1 MVNERKYPGSLHN
14 HTQYSNARL
23 RDCIIKEDD
32 LLKYAVELG
41 HEVVAIT
48 DHESVMNAVKVEKA
62 YKKIKEKNPD
72 FKVIFGNEIYLCRN
86 GLNNENFVT
95 GQDKYYHFILLA
107 KDAIGH
113 QQIREISTRAW
124 LRSYM
129 ARGMRR
135 VPTYYQDL
143 IDVIGADRGHVVG
156 CTACLG
162 GALGTQLLKYKETK
176 DEALYGK
183 IQQWCDQ
190 MEWIFGADNF
200 FLELQPSES
209 HEQTYVNR
217 MLIDLA
223 NNFHYRFIISTD
235 SHYLKKED
243 ASIHSAYLNAQDG
256 DREVASFYA
265 TTYMMDTEELE
276 SHMDLTPEELEEA
289 YSNIRRIAAMCEDY
303 SLLKPLK
310 IPELKWKECRTEY
323 PINWGEAIPMLDT
336 FINSPHEADRRLVF
350 AIIDGVEKH
359 PDLQNQRAYD
369 EINMNLEMTWQSS
382 NVNNARWS
390 AYLLNLQ
397 KIIDVCWDAG
407 TLVAPGRGSGVGF
420 ILLYVLGITQ
430 INPLAE
436 KTKTFAWR
444 FLNPE
449 RASVLDVDFDIEGG
463 RRADVLNAFRREYG
477 SDRVANVATFRTEKS
492 KSAILTAA
500 RGLGIDVDI
509 AQYIA
514 SLIPADRG
522 QLRTLD
528 QCMYG
533 DEQND
538 WQPIKQ
544 FVFEMTENYPELW
557 EVARKVEGLVCGTG
571 IHAGG
576 VIFVDT
582 PFTDS
587 TALMRAPDGTIC
599 TQFDLHDCEDCSLI
613 KYDALSVEAMDKIHN
628 CLDLLCDYGYVERK
642 ETLKETYESVLGVYN
657 LEREAPEMWEMVWNH
672 EIQALF
678 QMEKQSG
685 IQGIATLKPT
695 SVDDLAILNSTI
707 RLMAQEK
714 GGEMPTDKLARFK
727 NDPREWDRELEMW
740 GLGASEKA
748 ILEPVLGM
756 SYGLCIAQEQFM
768 ELVQLPELGGFTLT
782 WADKLRKSIAKKNPA
797 DYDKLT
803 KEFYEET
810 MKKGINQ
817 KFAHYVWDVL
827 IAMSKGYGFN
837 QSHTLAYSL
846 IGLQEMNLAYR
857 FPIMFWNCACLISDA
872 GGNEENE
879 SDADGIEDVGMGGT
893 DSGSA
898 YEMAE
903 DFVDF
908 GDEGPDDDDD
918 AGEDDE
924 EDADSKSAGSS
935 GKTKKKVKTTNYGK
949 IATAI
954 GKIKQSGVD
963 VAPPDIN
970 RSTYTFSPDVDN
982 NTIRYGL
989 SGITKVGEELV
1000 RTIMEGRPYKSLRD
1014 FLDRVRI
1021 NKPQMVNLIKS
1032 GAFDCFGDRVQ
1043 VMREYIDSVSDTKK
1057 RITLQNMKML
1067 IDFGLIPD
1075 DYDME
1080 RRVYNFNK
1088 YLKKMK
1094 LDSEFYGLDNIAFEF
1109 YSKHFDIDKLLPSDV
1124 TESGFKIRQTAWDT
1138 YYQRHMDII
1147 RPFVQ
1152 KHAAE
1157 LLVEVNN
1164 RLTEDTW
1171 NKYCLGSLSKWE
1183 MDSVSFYSHE
1193 HELVNVDAELYELS
1207 DFFDLPEEPEIER
1220 MIPIKGKYVPILRL
1234 HRIYGTVL
1242 DRDKAKKTV
1251 TLLTPN
1257 GVVTVKI
1264 FGGVFSNYDKQ
1275 ISERGPDGK
1284 KHVIEKSMFSRGN
1297 KIVVVGVRDGEN
1309 TFRAKKYSKTP
1320 YHLVEQIVQ
1329 VYDNG
1334 LIELKS
1340 RGEQE

>member
-1 MVNERKYPGSLHN
+1 MKRTYPGSLHN

-23 RDCIIKEDD
+23 RDCIIKETD
-32 LLKYAVELG
+32 LLSYAVELG

-48 DHESVMNAVKVEKA
+48 DHESIMNAVKVEKA
-62 YKKIKEKNPD
+62 YKKIKEKNLD

-86 GLNNENFVT
+86 GLNNENFVA
-95 GQDKYYHFILLA
+95 GQDRYYHFILLA
-107 KDAIGH
+107 KDAVGH

-124 LRSYM
+124 MRSYM

-143 IDVIGADRGHVVG
+143 VEIIHSNPGHVIG

-162 GALGTQLLKYKETK
+162 GALATQLLKYKETK
-176 DEALYGK
+176 SEALYGK

-200 FLELQPSES
+200 YLELQPSES

-223 NNFHYRFIISTD
+223 NNFHFRYIITTD

-243 ASIHSAYLNAQDG
+243 KTIHKAYLNAQDG
-256 DREVASFYA
+256 DREVDAFYA

-276 SHMDLTPEELEEA
+276 SHMDLTPDELEEA

-303 SLLKPLK
+303 SLQKPLK
-310 IPELKWKECRTEY
+310 IPELKWKEHKDRELEY
-323 PINWGEAIPMLDT
+323 IYYAEMPMLET
-336 FINSPHEADRRLVF
+336 FAKSEHAADRALVK
-350 AIIDGVEKH
+350 AIIDGIESH

-369 EINMNLEMTWQSS
+369 EINMNLEMTWVSS

-390 AYLLNLQ
+390 AYYLNLQ
-397 KIIDVCWDAG
+397 KIIDTCWEAG
-407 TLVAPGRGSGVGF
+407 SIVGPGRGSGVGF

-430 INPLAE
+430 INPLRE
-436 KTKTFAWR
+436 TTKCFAWR

-449 RASVLDVDFDIEGG
+449 RVSVLDVDFDIEGG

-538 WQPIKQ
+538 WPPIKQ

-557 EVARKVEGLVCGTG
+557 EVAHKVEGLVCGTG

-628 CLDLLCDYGYVERK
+628 CLDLLCDYGYIDRK
-642 ETLKETYESVLGVYN
+642 ETLKETYESVLGVYK
-657 LEREAPEMWEMVWNH
+657 LERDDPKMWEMVWNH

-727 NDPREWDRELEMW
+727 NDPYEWDRELEMW
-740 GLGASEKA
+740 GLGRKEKE

-768 ELVQLPELGGFTLT
+768 ELVQLPELGGFSLT

-810 MKKGINQ
+810 NKKGINQ
-817 KFAHYVWDVL
+817 RFAHYVWDVL

-846 IGLQEMNLAYR
+846 IGLQEMNLAFR

-872 GGNEENE
+872 GGDEGNE
-879 SDADGIEDVGMGGT
+879 SDSDGIDPIELCGSNGGES
-893 DSGSA
+893 SG
-898 YEMAE
+898 MAE

-908 GDEGPDDDDD
+908 SNEESADSDDD

-924 EDADSKSAGSS
+924 EDTDAESTGNS
-935 GKTKKKVKTTNYGK
+935 GKPKKKSRTTNYGK

-970 RSTYTFSPDVDN
+970 RSGYTFTPDVDA

-989 SGITKVGEELV
+989 SGITKVGEDLV
-1000 RTIMEGRPYKSLRD
+1000 RAIIDGRPYKGLGD
-1014 FLDRVRI
+1014 FLGRVKI

-1032 GAFDCFGDRVQ
+1032 GAFDGFGQREEI
-1043 VMREYIDSVSDTKK
+1043 MREYINGVSDTKK

-1075 DYDME
+1075 EYDLQ

-1088 YLKKMK
+1088 YVKKMK
-1094 LDSEFYGLDNIAFEF
+1094 NGNFYEFDNIAFEF
-1109 YSKHFDIDKLLPSDV
+1109 FSNHFHVDDLVPSAES
-1124 TESGFKIRQTAWDT
+1124 ESGLKILQTRWDEIYQKQMDKIRPW
-1138 YYQRHMDII
+1138 
-1147 RPFVQ
+1147 V
-1152 KHAAE
+1152 KSHADE
-1157 LLVEVNN
+1157 LLVAVND
-1164 RLTEDTW
+1164 RLTSDIW
-1171 NKYCLGSLSKWE
+1171 GKYCTGTMSKWE

-1193 HELVNVDAELYELS
+1193 HELENVNVDDYGFS
-1207 DFFDLPEEPEIER
+1207 DFFDLPEEPEIDR
-1220 MIPIKGKYVPILRL
+1220 VIPIKGKMVPILRL
-1234 HRIYGTVL
+1234 HRIIGTVL

-1251 TLLTPN
+1251 TLLTTR

-1264 FGGVFSNYDKQ
+1264 FGAVFSNYDKQ
-1275 ISERGPDGK
+1275 ISERRADGK
-1284 KHVIEKSMFSRGN
+1284 KHVIRKSEFARGN
-1297 KIVVVGVRDGEN
+1297 KIIVSGVRDGDS
-1309 TFRAKKYSKTP
+1309 FRAKKYSRTTW
-1320 YHLVEQIVQ
+1320 HLVET
-1329 VYDNG
+1329 
-1334 LIELKS
+1334 IETINDDGTLEIFS
-1340 RGEQE
+1340 RSDME

>member
-1 MVNERKYPGSLHN
+1 MANVRTYPGSLHN

-23 RDCIIKEDD
+23 RDCIIKETD
-32 LLKYAVELG
+32 LLNYAVELG

-86 GLNNENFVT
+86 GLNNENFVA

-107 KDAIGH
+107 RDAEGAK
-113 QQIREISTRAW
+113 QIREISTRAW
-124 LRSYM
+124 MRSYM

-143 IDVIGADRGHVVG
+143 IDVIGADRGHVIG

-162 GALGTQLLKYKETK
+162 GALATQLLKYKETK
-176 DEALYGK
+176 SEALYGK

-190 MEWIFGADNF
+190 MEWIFGVDNF

-223 NNFHYRFIISTD
+223 NNFHFRYIITTD
-235 SHYLKKED
+235 SHYLRKED
-243 ASIHSAYLNAQDG
+243 KTIHKAYLNAQDG
-256 DREVASFYA
+256 DREVDAFYA
-265 TTYMMDTEELE
+265 TTYMMNTEELE
-276 SHMDLTPEELEEA
+276 SHMDLTPDELEEA

-303 SLLKPLK
+303 SLLKPLR
-310 IPELKWKECRTEY
+310 IPELKWKQYEY
-323 PINWGEAIPMLDT
+323 RLNHVLFKEIPMLHT
-336 FINSPHEADRRLVF
+336 FALSEHKADNALVD
-350 AIIDGVEKH
+350 AIIQGVLDH
-359 PDLQNQRAYD
+359 PDLQNERAYK
-369 EINMNLEMTWQSS
+369 EINMNLEMTWVSS

-390 AYLLNLQ
+390 AYYLNLQ
-397 KIIDVCWDAG
+397 KIIDTCWEAG
-407 TLVAPGRGSGVGF
+407 SIVGPGRGSGVGF

-430 INPLAE
+430 INPLRE
-436 KTKTFAWR
+436 TTKCFAWR

-449 RASVLDVDFDIEGG
+449 RVSVLDVDFDIEGG
-463 RRADVLNAFRREYG
+463 RRADVLNAFRKEYG

-538 WQPIKQ
+538 WPPIKQ
-544 FVFEMTENYPELW
+544 FVFEMTENHPELW
-557 EVARKVEGLVCGTG
+557 EVAHKVEGLVCGTG

-576 VIFVDT
+576 VIFVDA
-582 PFTDS
+582 PFTES

-628 CLDLLCDYGYVERK
+628 CLDLLCDYGYIDRK
-642 ETLKETYESVLGVYN
+642 DTLKETYESVLGVYN
-657 LEREAPEMWEMVWNH
+657 LERTDPKMWEMVWNH

-740 GLGASEKA
+740 GLGRKEKE

-768 ELVQLPELGGFTLT
+768 ELVQLPELGGFSLT

-810 MKKGINQ
+810 QKKGINQ
-817 KFAHYVWDVL
+817 RFAHYVWDVL

-846 IGLQEMNLAYR
+846 IGLQEMNLAFR

-872 GGNEENE
+872 GGDEESE
-879 SDADGIEDVGMGGT
+879 ADAGGSEEVEVGGT
-893 DSGSA
+893 DSRST

-903 DFVDF
+903 SFVDF
-908 GDEGPDDDDD
+908 GNEGSDDDDD

-924 EDADSKSAGSS
+924 EDADTTSTAGTA
-935 GKTKKKVKTTNYGK
+935 KPKKRTRTTNYGK

-970 RSTYTFSPDVDN
+970 RSGYTFTPDVDA

-1000 RTIMEGRPYKSLRD
+1000 HEIIGGRPYKGLLD
-1014 FLDRVRI
+1014 FLGRIKI

-1032 GAFDCFGDRVQ
+1032 GAFDGFGQREEI
-1043 VMREYIDSVSDTKK
+1043 MREYVNSVSDTKQ

-1075 DYDME
+1075 DYDLE

-1094 LDSEFYGLDNIAFEF
+1094 LDATWYGLDGIAFNF
-1109 YSKHFDIDKLLPSDV
+1109 YSTYFNIDNLIPAE
-1124 TESGFKIRQTAWDT
+1124 TESGFKIKQTVWDGI
-1138 YYQRHMDII
+1138 YQRHMDKI
-1147 RPFVQ
+1147 RPWV
-1152 KHAAE
+1152 KSHAPE
-1157 LLVEVNN
+1157 LLIQVND
-1164 RLTEDTW
+1164 RLTKDTW
-1171 NKYCLGSLSKWE
+1171 DKYCLGTMSKWE

-1193 HELVNVDAELYELS
+1193 HELENVDLDCYGFS
-1207 DFFDLPEEPEIER
+1207 DFFDLPEEPEIDR
-1220 MIPIKGKYVPILRL
+1220 VIPIKGKMVPILRL
-1234 HRIYGTVL
+1234 HRIIGTVL

-1251 TLLTPN
+1251 TLLTTR

-1264 FGGVFSNYDKQ
+1264 FGGVFAQYDKQ
-1275 ISERGPDGK
+1275 ISERGADDK

-1297 KIVVVGVRDGEN
+1297 KIIVSGVRDGDS
-1309 TFRAKKYSKTP
+1309 FRAKKYSKTSW
-1320 YHLVEQIVQ
+1320 HLVEQITDVDEWGQ
-1329 VYDNG
+1329 
-1334 LIELKS
+1334 ITIHA
-1340 RGEQE
+1340 RGEE

>member
-1 MVNERKYPGSLHN
+1 MANVRTYPGSLHN

-23 RDCIIKEDD
+23 RDCIIKETD
-32 LLKYAVELG
+32 LLNYALELG

-86 GLNNENFVT
+86 GLNSENFVA

-113 QQIREISTRAW
+113 QQIREISTRAGM
-124 LRSYM
+124 RSYM

-143 IDVIGADRGHVVG
+143 IDVVGADRGHVIG

-162 GALGTQLLKYKETK
+162 GALATQLLKYKETK
-176 DEALYGK
+176 SEALYGK

-223 NNFHYRFIISTD
+223 NNFHFRYIITTD
-235 SHYLKKED
+235 SHYLRKED
-243 ASIHSAYLNAQDG
+243 KTIHKAYLNAQDG
-256 DREVASFYA
+256 DREVDAFYA

-276 SHMDLTPEELEEA
+276 SHMDLTPDELEEA
-289 YSNIRRIAAMCEDY
+289 YNNIRRIAAMCEDY

-310 IPELKWKECRTEY
+310 IPELKWKEHKVRELEYIYYTE
-323 PINWGEAIPMLDT
+323 IPMLET
-336 FINSPHEADRRLVF
+336 FANSEYEADRTLVR
-350 AIIDGVEKH
+350 AIIDGIETH
-359 PDLQNQRAYD
+359 PDLQNDRAYQ
-369 EINMNLEMTWQSS
+369 EINMNLEMTWISS

-390 AYLLNLQ
+390 AYYLNLQ
-397 KIIDVCWDAG
+397 KIIDTCWDAG
-407 TLVAPGRGSGVGF
+407 SIVGPGRGSGVGF

-430 INPLAE
+430 INPLRE
-436 KTKTFAWR
+436 TTKCFAWR

-449 RASVLDVDFDIEGG
+449 RVSVLDVDFDIEGG

-538 WQPIKQ
+538 WPPIKQ

-557 EVARKVEGLVCGTG
+557 EVAHKVEGLVCGTG

-576 VIFVDT
+576 VIFVDA
-582 PFTDS
+582 PFTES

-628 CLDLLCDYGYVERK
+628 CLDLLCDYGYIDRK

-657 LEREAPEMWEMVWNH
+657 LERTDHKMWEMVWNH

-727 NDPREWDRELEMW
+727 NDPHEWDRELEMW
-740 GLGASEKA
+740 GLGRKEKE

-768 ELVQLPELGGFTLT
+768 ELVQLPELGGFSLT

-803 KEFYEET
+803 KEFYSET
-810 MKKGINQ
+810 EKKGINQ
-817 KFAHYVWDVL
+817 RFAHYVWDVL

-846 IGLQEMNLAYR
+846 IGLQEMNLAFR

-872 GGNEENE
+872 GGDEENE
-879 SDADGIEDVGMGGT
+879 ADLGGSEEVEVDGT
-893 DSGSA
+893 DSGST

-903 DFVDF
+903 GFVDF
-908 GDEGPDDDDD
+908 GNEGSDDDDD

-924 EDADSKSAGSS
+924 EDADTTSTTSP
-935 GKTKKKVKTTNYGK
+935 GKTKKKVKATNYGK

-989 SGITKVGEELV
+989 SGVTKVGEELV

-1014 FLDRVRI
+1014 FLDRIRI
-1021 NKPQMVNLIKS
+1021 SKPQMVNLIKS
-1032 GAFDCFGDRVQ
+1032 GAFDCFGNREQ
-1043 VMREYIDSVSDTKK
+1043 IMREYIDSVSDTKK

-1075 DYDME
+1075 DYDLQ

-1088 YLKKMK
+1088 YVKKFK
-1094 LDSEFYGLDNIAFEF
+1094 NGNFYDFDNIAFEF
-1109 YSKHFDIDKLLPSDV
+1109 FSNHFHVDDLVPSADS
-1124 TESGFKIRQTAWDT
+1124 ESGLKILQTRWDEI
-1138 YYQRHMDII
+1138 YQRQMDKV
-1147 RPFVQ
+1147 RPWV
-1152 KHAAE
+1152 KSHAEE
-1157 LLVEVNN
+1157 LLVQVND
-1164 RLTEDTW
+1164 RLTRDVW
-1171 NKYCLGSLSKWE
+1171 DKYCLGTMSKWE

-1193 HELVNVDAELYELS
+1193 HELKNVDLDYYGFS
-1207 DFFDLPEEPEIER
+1207 DFFDLPEEPEIDR
-1220 MIPIKGKYVPILRL
+1220 VIPIKGKMVPILRL
-1234 HRIYGTVL
+1234 HRIIGTVL

-1251 TLLTPN
+1251 TLLTTR

-1264 FGGVFSNYDKQ
+1264 FGAVFSNYDKQ
-1275 ISERGPDGK
+1275 ISERGADGK
-1284 KHVIEKSMFSRGN
+1284 KHVIRKSEFARGN
-1297 KIVVVGVRDGEN
+1297 KIIVSGVRDGDS
-1309 TFRAKKYSKTP
+1309 FRAKKYSKTSW
-1320 YHLVEQIVQ
+1320 H
-1329 VYDNG
+1329 
-1334 LIELKS
+1334 LIETIEDVDAFGNITTFNRS
-1340 RGEQE
+1340 EI

>member
-1 MVNERKYPGSLHN
+1 MANVRTYPGSLHN

-23 RDCIIKEDD
+23 RDCIIKETD
-32 LLKYAVELG
+32 LLNYALELG

-86 GLNNENFVT
+86 GLNSENFVA

-124 LRSYM
+124 MRSYM

-135 VPTYYQDL
+135 VPTYYQDI
-143 IDVIGADRGHVVG
+143 IDIIGANPGHVVG
-156 CTACLG
+156 ATACLG
-162 GALGTQLLKYKETK
+162 GALATQLMKYKETK
-176 DEALYGK
+176 DENLYSK
-183 IQQWCDQ
+183 ILQWCDQ
-190 MEWIFGADNF
+190 MVSIFGEENF
-200 FLELQPSES
+200 YLELQPSES

-217 MLIDLA
+217 ALIAIGNRL
-223 NNFHYRFIISTD
+223 NIPYIVSTD

-243 ASIHSAYLNAQDG
+243 ATIHAAYLNAQDG

-276 SHMDLTPEELEEA
+276 SHLDLTEVELERA
-289 YSNIRRIAAMCEDY
+289 YNNIRRIAAMCEDY
-303 SLLKPLK
+303 SLQKPLK
-310 IPELKWKECRTEY
+310 IPELKWNEY
-323 PINWGEAIPMLDT
+323 SHIIDMRQWIPRIPMLDT
-336 FINSPHEADRRLVF
+336 FLTSPHRADKALAFAIVDGINS
-350 AIIDGVEKH
+350 H

-369 EINMNLEMTWQSS
+369 EINMNLEMTWVSS

-390 AYLLNLQ
+390 AYYLNLQ
-397 KIIDVCWDAG
+397 KIIDTCWDAG
-407 TLVAPGRGSGVGF
+407 SIVGPGRGSGVGF

-430 INPLAE
+430 INPLLE

-444 FLNPE
+444 FLNPD
-449 RASVLDVDFDIEGG
+449 RVSVLDVDFDIEGG
-463 RRADVLNAFRREYG
+463 RRNDVLTAFRREYG

-538 WQPIKQ
+538 WPPIKQ

-557 EVARKVEGLVCGTG
+557 EVAHKVEGLVCGTG

-576 VIFVDT
+576 VIFVDA
-582 PFTDS
+582 PFTES

-628 CLDLLCDYGYVERK
+628 CLDLLCDYGYIDRK
-642 ETLKETYESVLGVYN
+642 DTLKETYESVLGVYN
-657 LEREAPEMWEMVWNH
+657 LERTDPKMWEMVWNH

-740 GLGASEKA
+740 GLGPKEKA

-810 MKKGINQ
+810 TKKGVNQ
-817 KFAHYVWDVL
+817 RFAHYVWDVL

-846 IGLQEMNLAYR
+846 IGLQEMNLAFR

-872 GGNEENE
+872 GGDEGNEAD
-879 SDADGIEDVGMGGT
+879 SDGIDPIELCGSNGGES
-893 DSGSA
+893 SG
-898 YEMAE
+898 MAE

-908 GDEGPDDDDD
+908 SNEEPEDDGD

-924 EDADSKSAGSS
+924 EDADSESTSSS
-935 GKTKKKVKTTNYGK
+935 GKPKKKSRTTNYGK

-963 VAPPDIN
+963 VAAPDIN
-970 RSTYTFSPDVDN
+970 KSGYTFTPDVDA
-982 NTIRYGL
+982 NTIRYGM
-989 SGITKVGEELV
+989 SGITKVGEDLV
-1000 RTIMEGRPYKSLRD
+1000 HEIIAGRPYKGLGD
-1014 FLDRVRI
+1014 FLGRIKI

-1032 GAFDCFGDRVQ
+1032 GAFDGFGKREEI
-1043 VMREYIDSVSDTKK
+1043 MRQYVNSVSDTKQ

-1075 DYDME
+1075 EYDLE

-1088 YLKKMK
+1088 YIKKMK
-1094 LDSEFYGLDNIAFEF
+1094 LDATWYGLDDIAFNF
-1109 YSKHFDIDKLLPSDV
+1109 YASHFNIDNLVPAE
-1124 TESGFKIRQTAWDT
+1124 TESGFKIKQVTWDGI
-1138 YYQRHMDII
+1138 YQKHMDKI
-1147 RPFVQ
+1147 RPWV
-1152 KHAAE
+1152 KNHAAE
-1157 LLVEVNN
+1157 LLVQVND
-1164 RLTEDTW
+1164 RLTRDTW
-1171 NKYCLGSLSKWE
+1171 DKYCLGTMSKWE
-1183 MDSVSFYSHE
+1183 MDSVSFYSHN
-1193 HELVNVDAELYELS
+1193 HELENVDLDYYGFS
-1207 DFFDLPEEPEIER
+1207 DFFDLPEEPEVDR
-1220 MIPIKGKYVPILRL
+1220 VIPIKGKMVPILRL
-1234 HRIYGTVL
+1234 HRIIGTVL

-1251 TLLTPN
+1251 TLLTTR

-1264 FGGVFSNYDKQ
+1264 FGGVFAQYDKQ
-1275 ISERGPDGK
+1275 ISERGVDGK

-1297 KIVVVGVRDGEN
+1297 KIIVSGVRDGDS
-1309 TFRAKKYSKTP
+1309 FRAKKYSKTSW
-1320 YHLVEQIVQ
+1320 HLVEQITNVDEWGQ
-1329 VYDNG
+1329 ITVHA
-1334 LIELKS
+1334 
-1340 RGEQE
+1340 RGEE